1 MLKKRL
7 FILLQALALVVAGTV
22 GTAQAAVISSAEHF
36 GTAASRDA
44 SAQLQQAVAS
54 DAVQAKLVALGV
66 DPADAQA
73 RIDAL
78 TVEEQQM
85 LAERMDQMPAGGIL
99 GVLGVIFVVLLVLEI
114 VGVTNIFNKV

>member
-7 FILLQALALVVAGTV
+7 LILLQSLALVLASTL
-22 GTAQAAVISSAEHF
+22 GTAQAAVIGSSEHFSAEA
-36 GTAASRDA
+36 GQTATR
-44 SAQLQQAVAS
+44 QLTQALAS

-66 DPADAQA
+66 DPVDAQA

-78 TVEEQQM
+78 TVEEQQL
-85 LAERMDQMPAGGIL
+85 LAERMEELPAGGIL

>member
-36 GTAASRDA
+36 GTATPHDA
-44 SAQLQQAVAS
+44 SAQLQRAVAS
-54 DAVQAKLVALGV
+54 EAVQAKLVALGV
-66 DPADAQA
+66 DPVDAQA

-78 TVEEQQM
+78 TVEEQKM

-114 VGVTNIFNKV
+114 VGVTNVFNKV

>member
-7 FILLQALALVVAGTV
+7 FILLQALALVIAGTV
-22 GTAQAAVISSAEHF
+22 STTQAAMISSAEHF
-36 GTAASRDA
+36 ASQDSHAAS
-44 SAQLQQAVAS
+44 STLQQALAS
-54 DAVQAKLVALGV
+54 ETVQAKLVALGV

-78 TVEEQQM
+78 TAEEQQL
-85 LAERMDQMPAGGIL
+85 LAERMDELPAGGIL

-114 VGVTNIFNKV
+114 VGVTNVFNKI